1 TPAALN
7 TQNLAPH
14 SPSAHKRRRK
24 RRRYARVL
32 EPHAEIRQAVPT
44 GRLPFTIQW
53 SGSLALAGRVQDSPE
68 FADDEAIVTSPLV
81 FLDQQRGIART
92 RSRWYRLG
100 AMQPDTERM
109 RGAFRPD
116 PAAVDAFLRAQ
127 LVLLIEAQ
135 HLF

>member
-1 TPAALN
+1 MTFNKKMSDAAAAV
-7 TQNLAPH
+7 LAG
-14 SPSAHKRRRK
+14 PSADEV
-24 RRRYARVL
+24 AASPIL
-32 EPHAEIRQAVPT
+32 
-44 GRLPFTIQW
+44 LNWSFTIQW
-53 SGSLALAGRVQDSPE
+53 SGSLALAGRVQDSPD
-68 FADDEAIVTSPLV
+68 FADNEAIVTSPLV

-100 AMQPDTERM
+100 AMQPDPERM

-135 HLF
+135 HLFEGTW

>member
-44 GRLPFTIQW
+44 GRLRAVVRIAAFDDVPEHDFEVETVEDDHVT
-53 SGSLALAGRVQDSPE
+53 GTALTGPLAGQYGEPE
-68 FADDEAIVTSPLV
+68 FDLIVAL
-81 FLDQQRGIART
+81 
-92 RSRWYRLG
+92 RS
-100 AMQPDTERM
+100 
-109 RGAFRPD
+109 
-116 PAAVDAFLRAQ
+116 
-127 LVLLIEAQ
+127 
-135 HLF
+135 